1 MFVLIISRGF
11 PSLQDVMIGNFEA
24 DQARALYA
32 LGHKVVVL
40 SIDRRLKA
48 HDRHIGFNH
57 RVIDGIDV
65 YNFYMFPMPIKTMY
79 KLGYFYIVQMVRFL
93 YRIILRNHGRPDIIH
108 AHYLY
113 TMPIALKLKEIL
125 YIAFQL
131 AAFLFFA
138 LSFNSKALCR
148 FLLDFMQKGYTTDW
162 MRLLP
167 FQIVWE

>member
-79 KLGYFYIVQMVRFL
+79 KLGYFCIGLFYVIMVGLIL
-93 YRIILRNHGRPDIIH
+93 YMRII
-108 AHYLY
+108 
-113 TMPIALKLKEIL
+113 
-125 YIAFQL
+125 YIPCL
-131 AAFLFFA
+131 
-138 LSFNSKALCR
+138 
-148 FLLDFMQKGYTTDW
+148 
-162 MRLLP
+162 
-167 FQIVWE
+167 

>member
-79 KLGYFYIVQMVRFL
+79 KY
-93 YRIILRNHGRPDIIH
+93 
-108 AHYLY
+108 Y
-113 TMPIALKLKEIL
+113 TC
-125 YIAFQL
+125 
-131 AAFLFFA
+131 A
-138 LSFNSKALCR
+138 LSIYHAYSFEIER
-148 FLLDFMQKGYTTDW
+148 F
-162 MRLLP
+162 
-167 FQIVWE
+167 I

>member
-57 RVIDGIDV
+57 RVI
-65 YNFYMFPMPIKTMY
+65 
-79 KLGYFYIVQMVRFL
+79 VR
-93 YRIILRNHGRPDIIH
+93 
-108 AHYLY
+108 
-113 TMPIALKLKEIL
+113 L
-125 YIAFQL
+125 YI
-131 AAFLFFA
+131 
-138 LSFNSKALCR
+138 R
-148 FLLDFMQKGYTTDW
+148 RWY
-162 MRLLP
+162 
-167 FQIVWE
+167 

>member
-1 MFVLIISRGF
+1 
-11 PSLQDVMIGNFEA
+11 
-24 DQARALYA
+24 
-32 LGHKVVVL
+32 
-40 SIDRRLKA
+40 
-48 HDRHIGFNH
+48 
-57 RVIDGIDV
+57 
-65 YNFYMFPMPIKTMY
+65 MPIKTMY

-113 TMPIALKLKEIL
+113 TMPIALKLKDLFNVPCVGTEHWS
-125 YIAFQL
+125 
-131 AAFLFFA
+131 FLGK
-138 LSFNSKALCR
+138 SVMP